1 MMGTTPMDSRGLTL
15 MVMPEAVLSRS
26 ADPLPGVPRAMIP
39 TSSDVRATDL
49 MPMSLRTNAS
59 MSEENL
65 SPWETTASL

>member
-1 MMGTTPMDSRGLTL
+1 
-15 MVMPEAVLSRS
+15 MVIPDAVLSRS
-26 ADPLPGVPRAMIP
+26 AEPLPGVPRAMMP

-65 SPWETTASL
+65 SPCDTTASL